1 MSDSVQSHGLQPSR
15 LLQPWDSPGKCTGVG
30 CKCPLCLIVE
40 NLIKKA
46 FWRVPWWSSGKESTC
61 QCRRHRFNPWSRE
74 MPHVLGLLSLCAATA
89 TELMHPRALLGEKRR
104 HHRRSLRP
112 RPETDPYLVQQEK
125 SPHAST
131 EI

>member
-61 QCRRHRFNPWSRE
+61 QCRRHRFDPWSKKTALAMGPPTADASALEPCSVRRDATTGE
-74 MPHVLGLLSLCAATA
+74 ACAHDQRRAPTWCSKRKALTRPRRSRAATD
-89 TELMHPRALLGEKRR
+89 K
-104 HHRRSLRP
+104 
-112 RPETDPYLVQQEK
+112 
-125 SPHAST
+125 
-131 EI
+131 